1 MAKEIKLSL
10 KGLDCANCANKIEIK
25 VNELEEIKEANLN
38 FSLGRMAL
46 SMSEGINKEDVL
58 NKIKKIVNELE
69 PHVVVSEY
77 KINKMKIVSNKDVLK
92 HDFHVNKEQK
102 CTDNKCCSFEGNHE
116 HSHNNHSID
125 EEYDEYVHSHEF
137 KNDGI
142 LKQNISLIVGI
153 IGYIIAIFLEDKG
166 NMSTILF
173 LASYAVVGG
182 EIVMLACR
190 NIIKG
195 EVFDENF
202 LMSVATIG
210 ALAIGEYPEAVAVM
224 LFYKIGEVF
233 QGYAVNHSRNSITS
247 LMNIRA
253 DYANLITANGEKKVN
268 PEEVKVEDVIII
280 KPGERVPLDGI
291 VIQGNSSLDTSA
303 LTGESMPRE
312 ISVNEEILSGSINLN
327 SVIRVKVTK
336 DFSESTIS
344 RILEM
349 VENASSK
356 KAPIEKFITKFC
368 RCYTPIV
375 VFSAV
380 AVALIPPLL
389 IKDAVFSTWFYRAL
403 SFLVV
408 SCPCALVVSIP
419 LGLFSGIGGAS
430 KKGIL
435 VKGGNYLEA
444 LKNVDTVVFDKTG
457 TLTKGTFKV
466 TEINA
471 INISKEELLKVAAIG
486 ESFSN
491 HPIAKSIVTE
501 YNQKINKEEVEN
513 YKELSGYGIKALIK
527 GEKTLLG
534 NYKLMEDN
542 KIQCEEVDSVG
553 TAVYIAIQGEYKGSI
568 IIEDEVKK
576 DSKEA
581 IKQLKA
587 LGIKKIVML
596 TGDNKKV
603 ADKVGKELGIDEVY
617 GGLLPIDKVSKVE
630 NLIQNKSNSKLIFV
644 GDGINDAPVLA
655 RADIGVAMGGIGS
668 DAAIEAADIVLMKDN
683 PLSLADAIKI
693 GRKTSAI
700 LWQNII
706 FSLGI
711 KIGVL
716 IFISMGLATMWE
728 AVFADVG
735 VTLIAVINSMRA
747 LKQ

>member
-1 MAKEIKLSL
+1 MAKDIKISL
-10 KGLDCANCANKIEIK
+10 KGLDCANCANKIENK
-25 VNELEEIKEANLN
+25 VNELEEIKEANMN
-38 FSLGRMAL
+38 FALGRMAL
-46 SMSEGINKEDVL
+46 SISEGINKEDVI
-58 NKIKKIVNELE
+58 NKIKKIVNDLE
-69 PHVVVSEY
+69 PHVIVSEY
-77 KINKMKIVSNKDVLK
+77 KVEKMKIVNNKNVLNHNS
-92 HDFHVNKEQK
+92 HDNKAQQCADK
-102 CTDNKCCSFEGNHE
+102 KCCSLEGDNEEGYH
-116 HSHNNHSID
+116 NHSLDKED
-125 EEYDEYVHSHEF
+125 EHVHSHEL
-137 KNDGI
+137 KDGGI
-142 LKQNISLIVGI
+142 IKQNISLILGI
-153 IGYIIAIFLEDKG
+153 IGYVIAIILEDKG
-166 NMSTILF
+166 SISTILF
-173 LASYAVVGG
+173 LVSYILAGG
-182 EIVMLACR
+182 EILMIACR
-190 NIIKG
+190 NILKG

-210 ALAIGEYPEAVAVM
+210 ALGIGEYPEAVAVM
-224 LFYKIGEVF
+224 IFYQIGEVF
-233 QGYAVNHSRNSITS
+233 QGYAVNHSRKSITS

-253 DYANLITANGEKKVN
+253 DYANLITESGEKKVS
-268 PEEVKVEDVIII
+268 PEEVQVEEVIII

-291 VIQGNSSLDTSA
+291 VIEGNGALDTSA

-312 ISVNEEILSGSINLN
+312 ININEEVLSGSINLN
-327 SVIRVKVTK
+327 SLIKVKVTK
-336 DFSESTIS
+336 NFGESTIS

-356 KAPIEKFITKFC
+356 KTPTEKFITKFC
-368 RCYTPIV
+368 RYYTPIV

-389 IKDAVFSTWFYRAL
+389 IKDTSFSIWFYRAL

-408 SCPCALVVSIP
+408 SCPCALVVSVP

-444 LKNVDTVVFDKTG
+444 LKHVNTVVFDKTG
-457 TLTKGTFKV
+457 TLTKGSFKV
-466 TEINA
+466 SEINTT
-471 INISKEELLKVAAIG
+471 NISKDELLKFAAIG
-486 ESFSN
+486 ESFSS
-491 HPIAKSIVTE
+491 HPIAKSIVNE
-501 YNQKINKEEVEN
+501 YSQKINKEEVED
-513 YKELSGYGIKALIK
+513 YKELSGYGIKAIIESK
-527 GEKTLLG
+527 ETLLG
-534 NYKLMEDN
+534 NYKLMKDN
-542 KIQCEEVDSVG
+542 KISCEEIDSIG
-553 TAVYIAIQGEYKGSI
+553 TVVYIAIDGVYKGNI

-581 IKQLKA
+581 ISQLKS
-587 LGIKKIVML
+587 LGIKRIVML

-603 ADKVGKELGIDEVY
+603 ADKVGIELGLDEVY

-630 NLIQNKSNSKLIFV
+630 SLIESKSNGKLIFV

-683 PLSLADAIKI
+683 PLSLVDAIKI
-693 GRKTSAI
+693 GRKTSTI

-716 IFISMGLATMWE
+716 ILISMGLATMWE

-735 VTLIAVINSMRA
+735 VTLIAVLNSMRA

>member
-1 MAKEIKLSL
+1 MAKKIKLSL
-10 KGLDCANCANKIEIK
+10 KGLDCANCANKIELK
-25 VNELEEIKEANLN
+25 VNELEEINEANLN
-38 FSLGRMAL
+38 FSLGTMAL
-46 SMSEGINKEDVL
+46 SMLEGINKEDVI
-58 NKIKKIVNELE
+58 NKIKKIVNDLE

-77 KINKMKIVSNKDVLK
+77 KIDKIKIVDNKDVIN
-92 HDFHVNKEQK
+92 HVYHVNKEQR
-102 CTDNKCCSFEGNHE
+102 CTDTKCSYLEGNHE
-116 HSHNNHSID
+116 HGNHNHSID
-125 EEYDEYVHSHEF
+125 KEDEHVHSHEL
-137 KNDGI
+137 KDGGVF
-142 LKQNISLIVGI
+142 KQNISLILAI
-153 IGYIIAIFLEDKG
+153 IGYIIATVLEDKG
-166 NMSTILF
+166 SVSTILF
-173 LASYAVVGG
+173 LVSYTLAGG
-182 EIVMLACR
+182 EILIIACR
-190 NIIKG
+190 NILKG

-202 LMSVATIG
+202 LMSVATLG

-224 LFYKIGEVF
+224 IFYQIGEAF
-233 QGYAVNHSRNSITS
+233 QGYAVNHSRKSITA

-253 DYANLITANGEKKVN
+253 DYANLITKSGEKKVN
-268 PEEVKVEDVIII
+268 PEEVQVEDIIII

-291 VIQGNSSLDTSA
+291 VIDGSGSLDTSA
-303 LTGESMPRE
+303 LTGESIPIE
-312 ISVNEEILSGSINLN
+312 ININEEVLSGSINLN
-327 SVIRVKVTK
+327 SMIKIKVTK
-336 DFSESTIS
+336 NFSESTIS
-344 RILEM
+344 RILEL

-356 KAPIEKFITKFC
+356 KAPTEKFITKFC
-368 RCYTPIV
+368 RYYTPIV

-389 IKDAVFSTWFYRAL
+389 IKDVTFSTWFYRAL

-408 SCPCALVVSIP
+408 SCPCALVVSVP

-435 VKGGNYLEA
+435 IKGGNYLEA
-444 LKNVDTVVFDKTG
+444 LKDVNTVVFDKTG
-457 TLTKGTFKV
+457 TLTKGSFKV
-466 TEINA
+466 SEINT
-471 INISKEELLKVAAIG
+471 INISKEELLKFAAIG
-486 ESFSN
+486 ESFSS
-491 HPIAKSIVTE
+491 HPIAKSIVNE
-501 YNQKINKEEVEN
+501 YSQKINKEEVEN
-513 YKELSGYGIKALIK
+513 YKELSGYGIKAIIEGK
-527 GEKTLLG
+527 ETLLG
-534 NYKLMEDN
+534 NYKLMKDN
-542 KIQCEEVDSVG
+542 KIPCEEIDSIG
-553 TAVYIAIQGEYKGSI
+553 TAVYIAIEGAYKGSI

-603 ADKVGKELGIDEVY
+603 ADKVGAELGIEEVY

-630 NLIQNKSNSKLIFV
+630 SLIESKSKGKLIFV

-655 RADIGVAMGGIGS
+655 RADIGVAMGGMGS

-683 PLSLADAIKI
+683 PLSLVDAIKI
-693 GRKTSAI
+693 GKKTSTI

-716 IFISMGLATMWE
+716 ILISTGVATMWE

-735 VTLIAVINSMRA
+735 VTLIAVLNSMRA

>member
-1 MAKEIKLSL
+1 MAKEIKVSL

-25 VNELEEIKEANLN
+25 VNELEEVKEASLN
-38 FSLGRMAL
+38 FSLGRMVL
-46 SMSEGINKEDVL
+46 SMSEEINKEDVL
-58 NKIKKIVNELE
+58 NKIKKIVNDLE

-77 KINKMKIVSNKDVLK
+77 KVATMKRSYNNVLN
-92 HDFHVNKEQK
+92 HGSHVNKVQQ
-102 CTDNKCCSFEGNHE
+102 CNDNKCCSLESNHE
-116 HSHNNHSID
+116 HSHHDHSID
-125 EEYDEYVHSHEF
+125 KEDEHVHSHEL
-137 KNDGI
+137 KEGGI
-142 LKQNISLIVGI
+142 FKQNILLIIGI
-153 IGYIIAIFLEDKG
+153 IGYIIAIILEDKG
-166 NMSTILF
+166 SISTILF
-173 LASYAVVGG
+173 FISYILAGG
-182 EIVMLACR
+182 EILSLAFR

-224 LFYKIGEVF
+224 IFYQIGEVF
-233 QGYAVNHSRNSITS
+233 QGYAVNRSRKSITS

-253 DYANLITANGEKKVN
+253 DYANLITENGEKKVD
-268 PEEVKVEDVIII
+268 PEEVEVEDVIII

-291 VIQGNSSLDTSA
+291 VIEGNGSLDTSA

-312 ISVNEEILSGSINLN
+312 ININEEILSGSINLN
-327 SVIRVKVTK
+327 SVIKVKVTK
-336 DFSESTIS
+336 NFSESTIS

-356 KAPIEKFITKFC
+356 KAPAEKFITKFC
-368 RCYTPIV
+368 RYYTPIV

-380 AVALIPPLL
+380 AVAVIPPLL
-389 IKDAVFSTWFYRAL
+389 IKDAAFSTWFYRAL

-408 SCPCALVVSIP
+408 SCPCALVVSVP

-501 YNQKINKEEVEN
+501 YNEKINKEEVQN
-513 YKELSGYGIKALIK
+513 YKELSGYGIKALIEGK
-527 GEKTLLG
+527 ETLLG
-534 NYKLMEDN
+534 NYKLMRDN

-553 TAVYIAIQGEYKGSI
+553 TAIYIAIEGEYKGNI

-630 NLIQNKSNSKLIFV
+630 NLIESKSKGKLIFV

-693 GRKTSAI
+693 GKKTSNI

-711 KIGVL
+711 KIVVL
-716 IFISMGLATMWE
+716 ILISIGVATMWE

-747 LKQ
+747 LK

>member
-1 MAKEIKLSL
+1 MAKEIKISL
-10 KGLDCANCANKIEIK
+10 KGLDCANCANKIEVR

-46 SMSEGINKEDVL
+46 SMSEEINKEDVL
-58 NKIKKIVNELE
+58 NKIKKIVNDLE

-77 KINKMKIVSNKDVLK
+77 KVNKIKKVNNTDVLN
-92 HDFHVNKEQK
+92 HVHGVNKAQQCNDK
-102 CTDNKCCSFEGNHE
+102 KCCSLEHDHE
-116 HSHNNHSID
+116 HSDHDHNRD
-125 EEYDEYVHSHEF
+125 ENDEHVHSHEL
-137 KNDGI
+137 KEGGI
-142 LKQNISLIVGI
+142 FKQNISLIIGI
-153 IGYIIAIFLEDKG
+153 IGYVIAIILEDKG
-166 NMSTILF
+166 SISTILF
-173 LASYAVVGG
+173 LVSYIFAGG
-182 EIVMLACR
+182 EILMRAFR

-195 EVFDENF
+195 EFFDENF

-224 LFYKIGEVF
+224 IFYQIGEVF
-233 QGYAVNHSRNSITS
+233 QGYAVNRSRNSITS

-253 DYANLITANGEKKVN
+253 DYANLITENGEKKVD
-268 PEEVKVEDVIII
+268 PEEVKVEDIIMI

-291 VIQGNSSLDTSA
+291 VIEGNGSLDTSA

-312 ISVNEEILSGSINLN
+312 ININEEILSGSINLN
-327 SVIRVKVTK
+327 SVIKVKVTK
-336 DFSESTIS
+336 SFSESTIS

-356 KAPIEKFITKFC
+356 KAPVEKFITKFC
-368 RCYTPIV
+368 RYYTPIV
-375 VFSAV
+375 VFSAF
-380 AVALIPPLL
+380 AVGLIPPLL
-389 IKDAVFSTWFYRAL
+389 IKDAAFSTWFYRAL

-408 SCPCALVVSIP
+408 SCPCALVVSVP

-444 LKNVDTVVFDKTG
+444 LKDVDTVVFDKTG

-466 TEINA
+466 TEINS
-471 INISKEELLKVAAIG
+471 INISKEEVLKVAAIG

-501 YNQKINKEEVEN
+501 YNKEINKEEVEN
-513 YKELSGYGIKALIK
+513 YKELSGYGIKALIEGK
-527 GEKTLLG
+527 ETLLG
-534 NYKLMEDN
+534 NYKLMMEN
-542 KIQCEEVDSVG
+542 KIQCEEVDSIG
-553 TAVYIAIQGEYKGSI
+553 TAVYIAIEGIYKGNI
-568 IIEDEVKK
+568 IIEDEMKK
-576 DSKEA
+576 DSREA
-581 IKQLKA
+581 IKQLRI

-603 ADKVGKELGIDEVY
+603 ADKVGKQLGIDEVY

-630 NLIQNKSNSKLIFV
+630 NLIESKSNGKLIFV

-668 DAAIEAADIVLMKDN
+668 DAAIEAADVVLMKDD
-683 PLSLADAIKI
+683 PLSLIDAIKI
-693 GRKTSAI
+693 GKKTSKI

-711 KIGVL
+711 KIAVL
-716 IFISMGLATMWE
+716 ILISIGAATMWE

-747 LKQ
+747 LK